1 MLNWVRSRLAAK
13 LALAAVAV
21 ALAIDGLG
29 IWGLEEAAVVEMR
42 RLAAV
47 QARTVGRLIQTRLAA
62 DLAVA
67 ERVPLRLAAS
77 VRDGFVGRA
86 AIERALCAAVET
98 SPVVYGSA
106 LVFVPGAVGDG
117 AWAPYCHRTDTG
129 LRLIDLGHDGRR
141 YDDQAWYASP
151 LASGQP
157 VWTEP
162 YFDEGGGD
170 VLMVTRA
177 VPVTMRTV
185 SGDRLVGVATADV
198 ALGWLDEAVRG
209 LPVSATGYAFLVG
222 PGELVAGHPGSKP
235 GVPSPLAAAAG
246 LDAEYRHAVRR
257 LLAAGSDPEQSIQDV
272 SDPRDGRRGWMASA
286 PLGASGWH
294 AVLFF
299 PEADRAEATIAFRRH
314 LLAASLIGGL
324 LLALAMAALAR
335 SIVRPVSALAQAT
348 VEVAGGR
355 LDSPLPPIHSQ
366 DEVGHLARSFGSM
379 QQALVRHVERERLTA
394 AEQERLEGEL
404 RIARSIQLSLI
415 PPPAALAPERLGC
428 DVHGA
433 LEPARAVGGDLY
445 DVLRRADGSLCFL
458 IGDVSDKGIP
468 AALLMAVTHTLFRAV
483 GRDALPPE
491 RVLSRINEA
500 LAAQNAA
507 DMFVTLQCGVFEPV
521 SGALRLAS
529 GGHTRPIVVAH
540 GFQRRDEPVAG
551 PMGAPSDDS
560 GLLRPQTPV
569 AHPRAL
575 PMKLGTV
582 VGVAEGLEFPATE
595 LTLQPGE
602 ALVLYTDGVTEA
614 HDTASHLFG
623 EERLLACLA
632 ERPRLSAREIAEATL
647 EAVHAFSA
655 GREPFDDIAILVLR
669 RPPERSVAR
678 LEIAPEVERLR
689 EVTAWLAA
697 FGERHQLP
705 ATVRQAL
712 DLALDELLANVIDHG
727 RPDPSTRVVLSLER
741 LADRVRLELRDRG
754 VAFDP
759 RSASVDA
766 SGAADGGGG
775 LGLDLVRRS
784 FDVIDYA
791 READENRVVLE
802 KKL

>member
-1 MLNWVRSRLAAK
+1 MLTWLRSRLAAK
-13 LALAAVAV
+13 LALAAVAI
-21 ALAIDGLG
+21 ALLIDGLG
-29 IWGLEEAAVVEMR
+29 IWGLEEAAVAEMR
-42 RLAAV
+42 RLAAL
-47 QARTVGRLIQTRLAA
+47 QARAIATLIETRLEA
-62 DLAVA
+62 DLTHA
-67 ERVPLRLAAS
+67 ERVPLRLAALLH
-77 VRDGFVGRA
+77 DGWIGRA
-86 AIERALCAAVET
+86 AIERELCAVVAT

-106 LVFVPGAVGDG
+106 LAIRPETADG
-117 AWAPYCHRTDTG
+117 LAEAWAPYCHRTDAG
-129 LRLIDLGHDGRR
+129 VRLLDLGRDGRR
-141 YDDQAWYASP
+141 YQDQEWYAAA
-151 LASGQP
+151 LARGQP
-157 VWTEP
+157 LWTDP

-170 VLMVTRA
+170 VLMVTRS
-177 VPVTMRTV
+177 VPVTMRTADGEKV
-185 SGDRLVGVATADV
+185 VGVATADV
-198 ALGWLDEAVRG
+198 ALGWLDKVVRE
-209 LPVSATGYAFLVG
+209 LPVSTSGYAFVVG
-222 PGELVAGHPGSKP
+222 PGELVAGHPGSAR
-235 GVPSPLAAAAG
+235 GAPSHLAAAPG
-246 LDAEYRHAVRR
+246 MDDAYRRAVRES
-257 LLAAGSDPEQSIQDV
+257 LASDAGDGQAPRDV
-272 SDPRDGRRGWMASA
+272 RDPRDGRSGWMSGL
-286 PLGASGWH
+286 PLGETGWH

-299 PEADRAEATIAFRRH
+299 PDADRAEATIAFRRR
-314 LLAASLIGGL
+314 LLAASLLGGL

-366 DEVGHLARSFGSM
+366 DEVGRLARSFGSM

-491 RVLSRINEA
+491 RVLARINDA

-507 DMFVTLQCGVFEPV
+507 DMFVTLQCGVLEPA

-551 PMGAPSDDS
+551 PMGAPSDV
-560 GLLRPQTPV
+560 GRPRVV
-569 AHPRAL
+569 AMP
-575 PMKLGTV
+575 LGTV

-632 ERPRLSAREIAEATL
+632 ERPRASAREIAEAML
-647 EAVHAFSA
+647 AAVHAFSA

-669 RPPERSVAR
+669 RAPEREVAR
-678 LEIAPEVERLR
+678 LEIAPEVERIR
-689 EVTAWLAA
+689 EASAWLSAFCDRHLLAA
-697 FGERHQLP
+697 G
-705 ATVRQAL
+705 VRQDL

-727 RPDPSTRVVLSLER
+727 RPDPSTRVALSLER

-766 SGAADGGGG
+766 SGAPDGGGG
-775 LGLDLVRRS
+775 LGLDLVRRA
-784 FDVIDYA
+784 FDRIDYA